1 MIKLV
6 VSDMDGT
13 LLNRKGGISKGNV
26 DAIKELEKN
35 NIEFAIAS
43 GRDFKSVYSIVEQY
57 DIACEAI
64 LGNGA
69 QYVDKEGNILMSC
82 YMDKTVIQDVIKIFS
97 ERNIP
102 YIIYTTK
109 GFFTLYE
116 PTYVREEFIER
127 GRLRFNDQEGAF
139 EKGGKNE
146 NAPCNFIVKIDDLDE
161 FLKQDMDIIKI
172 EAFSVDENK
181 ISPTKELLKNIPN
194 ISFLSSFVDNVEV
207 THKDA
212 QKGYILE
219 KVIKLKGIDK
229 DEVMVVGDG
238 MNDLS
243 MFECFS
249 YSFATANA
257 VEKIKELSY
266 KVVNDCEKDGFKE
279 AVEFM
284 IK

>member
-13 LLNRKGGISKGNV
+13 LLNRKGGISGGNV
-26 DAIKELEKN
+26 EVIKELEKN

-43 GRDFKSVYSIVEQY
+43 GRDFKSVYSIMNQY

-69 QYVDKEGNILMSC
+69 QYVDQEGNIIMSC
-82 YMDKTVIQDVIKIFS
+82 YMDKTVIEDVLQVFH

-102 YIIYTTK
+102 YIIYTTN

-116 PTYVREEFIER
+116 PSYVRKMFIER
-127 GRLRFNDQEGAF
+127 GRLRFHDQLGEF

-146 NAPCNFIVKIDDLDE
+146 NAPCNFITQIDDLDD
-161 FLKQDMDIIKI
+161 FLKQELDIIKI
-172 EAFSVDENK
+172 EAFSVDENE
-181 ISPTKELLKNIPN
+181 IPPAKELLKDIPN
-194 ISFLSSFVDNVEV
+194 ISFLSSFIDNVEV

-219 KVIKLKGIDK
+219 KVIKLKGISK
-229 DEVMVVGDG
+229 NEVMVVGDG

-257 VEKIKELSY
+257 VERIKELSY
-266 KVVNDCEKDGFKE
+266 KVVSDCEEDGFKE
-279 AVEFM
+279 AVESI